1 MELIGNLIK
10 SAISVGSKFQNRDTP
25 QEAQKQVLK
34 ELLEKAKNTAF
45 GKYYGF
51 EAMIKQED
59 IFKAF
64 TEEVPYHD
72 YDKIANEWWKKS
84 LEGKPDICWP
94 GVVKYFAVSSGTTS
108 NSKHIPVTEDMQDSV
123 RHAGVHQ
130 ILSLSNFENLPESFF
145 EKQVLMLGS
154 STNLKEV
161 KGHFEGEISG
171 ISAANVPNW
180 FGAFYKP
187 GHEISSIDDWD
198 ERIQRIAEEST
209 NWDIGSI
216 SGIPSWIELM
226 LQKVIEYNKVESIHD
241 VWPNL
246 TVYASGGVALDP
258 YKKSFEKLFSKP
270 VQYIDTYLAS
280 EGYLATQCRPN
291 TDAMQL
297 ICNNGVFFE
306 FVPFKPENMNED
318 GTVADNAPSLS
329 IQDVEENVD
338 YILVVSTVS
347 GAWRYMIGDTVAFT
361 NKELAEIKI
370 TGRTKFFLNVVG
382 SQLSV
387 NKMDDAISEIN
398 DHFEINIKE
407 FTVAAVRENED
418 YYHHWIL
425 GVDGDNV
432 RPEDNEKLTQFLDE
446 QLQKS
451 NKNYKVARGKA
462 LKGIRVSVVPV
473 SAFINWNDVKKKKG
487 GQVKMAKVMEE
498 DTFQEFHEFVKAAV

>member
-1 MELIGNLIK
+1 MELIGNLVK
-10 SAISVGSKFQNRDTP
+10 SAISVGSKFQNKDTP
-25 QEAQKQVLK
+25 AEAQQEVLK
-34 ELLEKAKNTAF
+34 ELLDRAKKTAF

-51 EAMIKQED
+51 ESLLKQED
-59 IFKAF
+59 IFEAF
-64 TEEVPYHD
+64 KKEVPYHD
-72 YDKIANEWWKKS
+72 YDKIAKEWWHKS

-94 GVVKYFAVSSGTTS
+94 GVVEYFAVSSGTTS
-108 NSKHIPVTEDMQDSV
+108 NSKYIPVTEDMQDSV
-123 RHAGVHQ
+123 RHAGIHQ
-130 ILSLSNFENLPESFF
+130 ILSLANFENLSESFF

-161 KGHFEGEISG
+161 NGHLEGEISG

-198 ERIQRIAEEST
+198 ERIQRIAEESKD
-209 NWDIGSI
+209 WDIGSI

-280 EGYLATQCRPN
+280 EGYFATQSRP
-291 TDAMQL
+291 DSDSMQL
-297 ICNNGVFFE
+297 ICNNGIFFE
-306 FVPFKPENMNED
+306 FIPFKPENMNED
-318 GTVADNAPSLS
+318 GSIAENAPSFS
-329 IQDVEENVD
+329 IDQVEENVD

-361 NKELAEIKI
+361 NKKLAEIKI

-387 NKMDDAISEIN
+387 NKMDDAVSEIN
-398 DHFEINIKE
+398 EHFDINIKE
-407 FTVAAVRENED
+407 FTVSAVREEED
-418 YYHHWIL
+418 YIHHWIF
-425 GVDGDNV
+425 GVEGEKTNQV
-432 RPEDNEKLTQFLDE
+432 GNEELTEFLDK
-446 QLQKS
+446 QLQES

-462 LKGIRVSVVPV
+462 LKGVKVTVVPV
-473 SAFINWNDVKKKKG
+473 NAFIKWNDAKKKKG
-487 GQVKMAKVMEE
+487 GQVKMAKVMNEE
-498 DTFQEFHEFVKAAV
+498 DFIEFEEFVKSVD